1 MATNGVRAL
10 LQAQHIDYVD
20 KRSQCNWLN
29 ILIMWTKEVNV
40 TGNGG
45 IISGR
50 SETETFSRA
59 IPWHVFKWFRK
70 LVTCWS
76 VRLRFSALFL
86 TGSSRPQMFTQ
97 YAWYPDWQFFL
108 PHWKK
113 GIYNKW
119 TVCRGT
125 VINSYCRLCSFAA
138 YVLPHKFTS
147 FSIITLNSQCVM
159 TTRTV

>member
-59 IPWHVFKWFRK
+59 IPWHVCKWFRK
-70 LVTCWS
+70 LL
-76 VRLRFSALFL
+76 VREVAVFCLIPHGIQQAPNVHPICLVSRLAVLFATL
-86 TGSSRPQMFTQ
+86 EERR
-97 YAWYPDWQFFL
+97 
-108 PHWKK
+108 
-113 GIYNKW
+113 I
-119 TVCRGT
+119 
-125 VINSYCRLCSFAA
+125 
-138 YVLPHKFTS
+138 
-147 FSIITLNSQCVM
+147 IITSEQYVG
-159 TTRTV
+159 VQ